1 MNTQIIVYRK
11 SISIESKVAY
21 IRVEQ
26 TPSKV
31 LWCFNLQPI
40 KLSSD
45 MRPSS
50 YLFILL
56 TGYCLCSGVY
66 NPEPVICAIQHQFVL
81 KHFKVITVVLTFV
94 LTMYIQ
100 HLNNT
105 RQIEELITRC
115 EVLDTKIKD
124 QYERIDAIK
133 LDKAVFEATITQ
145 FASIQNDLHEIREDL
160 RALLEHNAVCGK

>member
-1 MNTQIIVYRK
+1 MIALVIFGFWDSEGAEALLR
-11 SISIESKVAY
+11 A
-21 IRVEQ
+21 IREAFSLLIEQ
-26 TPSKV
+26 TMEQLK
-31 LWCFNLQPI
+31 
-40 KLSSD
+40 
-45 MRPSS
+45 
-50 YLFILL
+50 
-56 TGYCLCSGVY
+56 
-66 NPEPVICAIQHQFVL
+66 EFVL

-160 RALLEHNAVCGK
+160 RALLEHNAVCGKQQ